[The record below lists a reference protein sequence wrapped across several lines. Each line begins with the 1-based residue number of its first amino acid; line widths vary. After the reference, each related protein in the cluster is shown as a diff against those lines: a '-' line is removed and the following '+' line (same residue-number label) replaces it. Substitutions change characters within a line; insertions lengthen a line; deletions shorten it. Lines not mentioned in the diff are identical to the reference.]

1 MRSARSTGSC
11 ARPRDRR
18 RMGGQRGAV
27 AVLAAVW
34 VLLAV
39 VVLGAI
45 DIGNLFFQRRDL
57 QRIADMSA
65 LAAAQ
70 RMDDK
75 CAQPTT
81 TATQN
86 ASANGFDPQAS
97 GNSMSIV
104 CGRWDVAAFPNP
116 PYFGSASSQL
126 NAVQVTLSKPVPFFF
141 LGPKRTVTATSIGK
155 EVNPDSFT
163 LGTSLV
169 TLQGGLVN
177 NVLGALLGAN
187 LNLSAV
193 SYQGLATTQIALKD
207 LVVAANVGTVDQLAN
222 VSVTAGG
229 FAQLLV
235 TALSKTQVANV
246 NAGVATSALQAIAK
260 VAVGTTTVNVLSNGS
275 TPGVLAVGLANK
287 QAAADARVTLLDA
300 LMVAAEVAAAGQP
313 AVNVNTGV
321 NLGLV
326 NATLQVQIIKP
337 PVLAVGEGGIDPTTG
352 TWRTQ
357 ASTAQVRLYLNADLG
372 TTNITIL
379 NLLGLGWLN
388 TFLNKIVSADVH
400 LPIYLEVAP
409 GTAWLVSTNCAP
421 TQAAS
426 RAVVGVQTGVANLC
440 IGDTPP
446 NMSAQQPFSC
456 TVPATILSA
465 SVLGTT
471 AVQVKA
477 NLALPASVPSSSS
490 ATLTFNGVAG
500 DSDDYQT
507 TNANAVGS
515 VLTNALSGVANSL
528 ASTNGLALYIG
539 GASVQLGTMLD
550 PLISVL
556 TGALAPLLS
565 ALDQIIVPLLNLLG
579 AQVGVSTVHNQ
590 ALTCGVAQTVSN

>member
-1 MRSARSTGSC
+1 M
-11 ARPRDRR
+11 DR
-18 RMGGQRGAV
+18 QRGTV
-27 AVLAAVW
+27 ALLAAVW

-39 VVLGAI
+39 VVLGAV

-57 QRIADMSA
+57 QRIADMAA
-65 LAAAQ
+65 LAGAQ
-70 RMDDK
+70 RMDDQ

-86 ASANGFDPQAS
+86 ATANGFNPQAT

-104 CGRWDVAAFPNP
+104 CGRWDIAAFPNP
-116 PYFGSASSQL
+116 PYFGSAASQL

-155 EVNPDSFT
+155 EVNPDAFT
-163 LGTSLV
+163 IGTSLAS
-169 TLQGGLVN
+169 LQGGLVN
-177 NVLGALLGAN
+177 NLLGALLGAN
-187 LNLSAV
+187 LNLTAL
-193 SYQGLATTQIALKD
+193 SYQGLATTQVQLKD
-207 LVVAANVGTVDQLAN
+207 LVAAAKVGTVDQLAN

-235 TALSKTQVANV
+235 NALSRTQVANV
-246 NAGVATSALQAIAK
+246 NAGVATSALNAIAK
-260 VAVGTTTVNVLSNGS
+260 VAVGTTTVNVLSSGS

-287 QAAADARVTLLDA
+287 QAAADAHITLLDA
-300 LMVAAEVAAAGQP
+300 LMVAAEVAAVGQP
-313 AVNVNTGV
+313 AVNINAGV
-321 NLGLV
+321 NLGIGTT
-326 NATLQVQIIKP
+326 TLQVQIIKP
-337 PVLAVGEGGIDPTTG
+337 PALAVGEGGIDPTTG

-357 ASTAQVRLYLNADLG
+357 ATTAQIRLFLNADLG
-372 TTNITIL
+372 TTQITIL

-388 TFLNKIVSADVH
+388 SLLNQIVSADVH

-421 TQAAS
+421 AQAAS

-446 NMSAQQPFSC
+446 NMNAQQPFSC
-456 TVPATILSA
+456 NVPATILSA
-465 SVLGTT
+465 TLLGTPI
-471 AVQVKA
+471 QVKA
-477 NLALPASVPSSSS
+477 NVALPAVVPASNSPM
-490 ATLTFNGVAG
+490 LTFNGVTG

-507 TNANAVGS
+507 TNSNAVGS
-515 VLTNALSGVANSL
+515 VLTNALSGVANGL

-539 GASVQLGTMLD
+539 GTSVSLGTMLS
-550 PLISVL
+550 PLITVL
-556 TGALAPLLS
+556 TNALSPLLS
-565 ALDQIIVPLLNLLG
+565 GLDQIIVPLLNLLG
-579 AQVGVSTVHNQ
+579 AQIGVATVHNQ